1 MSRPWRHLALA
12 PLLMAALGASEIDWV
27 AVAHPEA
34 IKFAD
39 TQLNVRWR
47 ALFDPVP
54 EWINRQCAYVVWR
67 SGERAPTLL
76 AARLLY
82 RGGPWVRREGTA
94 GSDRRWQLTDREADS
109 AVLREIRWLDEPIL
123 GDPVVRWLSSEAD
136 PTLARAGLATA
147 WLRDP
152 TAALALAE
160 RIADPRRLDH
170 VPLSASP
177 TGRLAALELLVAC
190 KGVGQASVRPGL
202 EWALLQATGPER
214 TAALILI
221 PTGTVDGLVRAA
233 VRRLCREH
241 QDGALDESGRE
252 ALVVACSRLG
262 RTDDP
267 AVMGDLATLATVAER
282 DLAGAAASVLAASAT
297 WKADA
302 PLDRL
307 THRAA
312 TDPDPVVRH
321 ALLNLL
327 ARVRPA
333 DAASAAALN
342 SPWQD
347 LARHRARLEAWQWRE
362 FVK

>member
-1 MSRPWRHLALA
+1 MSRRGLHLALTS
-12 PLLMAALGASEIDWV
+12 LLMSALHASEIDWV

-34 IKFAD
+34 IRFAD
-39 TQLNVRWR
+39 AQLTVRWR
-47 ALFDPVP
+47 ALFDPAP

-76 AARLLY
+76 ATRLLY
-82 RGGPWVRREGTA
+82 RGGPWVRREGIA
-94 GSDRRWQLTDREADS
+94 GSDRRWLLTDREADS
-109 AVLREIRWLDEPIL
+109 AVLREIRYLDEPIL

-136 PTLARAGLATA
+136 PALARVGLATA

-152 TAALALAE
+152 SAALALAE
-160 RIADPRRLDH
+160 RIADPRRVDR
-170 VPLSASP
+170 VPLAASP

-190 KGVGQASVRPGL
+190 KGIGQASVRPGL
-202 EWALLQATGPER
+202 EWALLQASGPER

-221 PTGTVDGLVRAA
+221 PTGKVDDLVRAA

-241 QDGALDESGRE
+241 QDGQLDESGRE
-252 ALVVACSRLG
+252 SLVVACSRLG
-262 RTDDP
+262 STNDP
-267 AVMGDLATLATVAER
+267 AVIGDLATLAAVAER

-297 WKADA
+297 WKAEA

-307 THRAA
+307 TMRAA
-312 TDPDPVVRH
+312 NDPDPVIRH

-327 ARVRPA
+327 ARLKPA
-333 DAASAAALN
+333 EAASAAAID